1 MKFSLRTCGCL
12 ILANVWIVAT
22 VAMIMKR
29 GASASAPAPL
39 ADAWRAD
46 PTGPDIDR
54 DIHNEQIRLIYH
66 QGTTRVA
73 SATVCAAI
81 ITLFLWFNVPSYSL
95 VFWLLAVAV
104 SACARIAFIYGY
116 LRADKHARSHRFWGT
131 ALWLGSLIAGL
142 IWGSW
147 PLMFYWLYSA
157 EHLMLVSA
165 IFAGMVAVS
174 AASGSIYLPSFM
186 AFSIPLVLPLS
197 VLHLMSGVD
206 SLQIAGLLLL
216 FFLAFNFILVIRSSH
231 QNRELNYAKF
241 KNQQLTA
248 NLEAEKLVAQRA
260 IVAKSHFLAAASH
273 DLRQPLHAMGLF
285 IGALRSREKDPQK
298 MRIIEDMGKSADA
311 LNNLFNSLLDV
322 SRLDADI
329 IDVNP
334 VHISAGKIFDA
345 LRAQFEQQIKE
356 KNIHFRLCAEHHVLY
371 CDPVLLERVLR
382 NLLSNAVQYTQ
393 SGTITLNCDEHPES
407 LKQITIE
414 DTGIGIP
421 AHSLEDVFSEYCQ
434 LNNPSR
440 DKQKGLG
447 LGLSIVKRLCQLME
461 LPLDVHSSEGQGT
474 VFRVLVPAGD
484 AQKADNPIIALHS
497 EKVRGR
503 NVLVID
509 DERLV
514 LHGMRQ
520 LLEDWGCEVL
530 IAESAGEALKL
541 LALSNSLPD
550 IMICDYRLA
559 EHQNGVDAVAAIRE
573 CIEFELPAI
582 IMTGDTSPAGLK
594 QVKDAGLQLLHKP
607 VNADELY
614 RVIQQQIEEHT
625 YSNSSTETA
634 KKVSNG

>member
-1 MKFSLRTCGCL
+1 MKSG
-12 ILANVWIVAT
+12 
-22 VAMIMKR
+22 
-29 GASASAPAPL
+29 ASAPAP
-39 ADAWRAD
+39 APVSEPRVTYPA
-46 PTGPDIDR
+46 GPDINR

-66 QGTTRVA
+66 QETTLVA

-95 VFWLLAVAV
+95 VFWLLAVIV
-104 SACARIAFIYGY
+104 SACARIACIFGY
-116 LRADKHARSHRFWGT
+116 LRADQQARSHPFWGIT
-131 ALWLGSLIAGL
+131 LWLGTLIAGL

-147 PLMFYWLYSA
+147 PLMFYWLYSV

-165 IFAGMVAVS
+165 IFAGMVTVS
-174 AASGSIYLPSFM
+174 ATSGSIYLPSFM
-186 AFSIPLVLPLS
+186 AFSMPLILPLS
-197 VLHLMSGVD
+197 VLHLISGVD
-206 SLQIAGLLLL
+206 SLQIVGLLLIL
-216 FFLAFNFILVIRSSH
+216 FLAFNFLLVIRSNH
-231 QNRELNYAKF
+231 QNRKLIYASF
-241 KNQQLTA
+241 ENQQLMA

-285 IGALRSREKDPQK
+285 ISALRSREKDPQK

-334 VHISAGKIFDA
+334 VHISAGQIFDA
-345 LRAQFEQQIKE
+345 LRAQFEQQIEE
-356 KNIHFRLCAEHHVLY
+356 KNIRFRLCEDHHVLY

-393 SGTITLNCDEHPES
+393 SGTITLHCDEHPDS

-421 AHSLEDVFSEYCQ
+421 ADSLEDVFSEYYQ

-440 DKQKGLG
+440 DKHKGRG
-447 LGLSIVKRLCQLME
+447 LGLSIVQRLCQLMD
-461 LPLDVHSSEGQGT
+461 LPLDVHSREGQGT

-484 AQKADNPIIALHS
+484 AQKVDNPIISLHGG
-497 EKVRGR
+497 KVRGK

-509 DERLV
+509 DERQV

-520 LLEDWGCEVL
+520 LLEGWGCEVL
-530 IAESAGEALKL
+530 IAESAGKALKQ
-541 LALSNSLPD
+541 LAFSDSVPD
-550 IMICDYRLA
+550 IMISDYRLA
-559 EHQNGVDAVAAIRE
+559 DQQNGVDAVAAIRE
-573 CIEFELPAI
+573 CVEFELPAI
-582 IMTGDTSPAGLK
+582 IITGDTSPACLK

-614 RVIQQQIEEHT
+614 RVMQQQIEEHA
-625 YSNSSTETA
+625 YWHSSEQTGQKA
-634 KKVSNG
+634 SNG